1 MATLRERIISVFGGV
16 TQAVANKRSK
26 EAYSSGYDDGGED
39 EPASGTTKIYGY
51 RKLGGGQRDFTAV
64 DYASALDVVW
74 NVYQSNPIARRLLQ
88 IRRDYILGRGVQPRA
103 DDEDLQEIIDAFWV
117 GNKLDRRSKEFT
129 FQLFLFGVQC
139 FPVFVRESDGRVKL
153 GYIDPSEIE
162 DVVSDPENSMEMQAV
177 VVQAQETL
185 GERPWLETQ
194 SKRVYRI
201 IQQGADSSHAVS
213 IDEGG
218 HLETEDRSQYMGKWL
233 MASQA
238 ILEDWEV
245 HMLKTFGLKE
255 YSGSCFYEKV
265 NAVSNQPR
273 GYSDLLSLTD
283 WLDQHDTTLFDLAD
297 REGMAGYFS
306 WDVKMDGADKTAIDA
321 RVAEI
326 IRRPPKKGSVNVH
339 NEKETWMFNYP
350 DLKSAGSIETASA
363 LLNMIL
369 GGGGV
374 PRHWY
379 GSGDE
384 TNRATA
390 QAQGGPTWRSLEHD
404 QDLVQDLFIWMLE
417 FARDQAELAGAWSPS
432 EIDMDTLGDVE
443 VIDPYFVDIIMP
455 EMVARDLAIATGAL
469 SAVMAAIMTMLDLKL
484 ITRVK
489 ATEVLAKVVAELGVE
504 VDPVEEL
511 AMAEAE
517 QGAIELDG
525 EGAKND
531 VLAGLLGGVGIGV
544 S

>member
-1 MATLRERIISVFGGV
+1 MAKT
-16 TQAVANKRSK
+16 AKR
-26 EAYSSGYDDGGED
+26 AYESGYNDGGED
-39 EPASGTTKIYGY
+39 ESASGTTKVYGY
-51 RKLGGGQRDFTAV
+51 RKLGSGQRDFTAV
-64 DYASALDVVW
+64 DYTSALDVVW
-74 NVYQSNPIARRLLQ
+74 SVYQSNPIARRLLQ
-88 IRRDYILGRGVQPRA
+88 IRRDYILGRGIVSRA
-103 DDEDLQEIIDAFWV
+103 EDENLQEIIDAFWSS
-117 GNKLDRRSKEFT
+117 NKLDRRSKEFT

-139 FPVFVRESDGRVKL
+139 YPVFVRESDGRVQL

-162 DVVSDPENSMEMQAV
+162 DVISDPENSMEMRAV

-194 SKRVYRI
+194 KKRVYRV
-201 IQQGADSSHAVS
+201 IQKGSDSSHAVS
-213 IDEGG
+213 IGEDG

-233 MASQA
+233 TAPQD
-238 ILEDWEV
+238 ILEEWELK
-245 HMLKTFGLKE
+245 MLKTFGLDE

-283 WLDQHDTTLFDLAD
+283 WLDQHDQTLFDLAD

-306 WDVKMDGADKTAIDA
+306 WDVMMEGADRAMIDA
-321 RVAEI
+321 RIAEI
-326 IRRPPKKGSVNVH
+326 VRRPPKKGSVNVH
-339 NEKETWMFNYP
+339 NEKEHWTFNYP
-350 DLKSAGSIETASA
+350 DLKSAGSVGTASA

-404 QDLVQDLFIWMLE
+404 QDLVRGLFVWMLE
-417 FARDQAELAGAWSPS
+417 FVRDQAELAGGWTPGKLDIATMTD
-432 EIDMDTLGDVE
+432 EDTMP
-443 VIDPYFVDIIMP
+443 IDPHRVDIIMP

-489 ATEVLAKVVAELGVE
+489 ATELLAKVVAELGVE

-511 AMAEAE
+511 AAAAMEE
-517 QGAIELDG
+517 GTIELEK
-525 EGAKND
+525 EGAQND
-531 VLAGLLGGVGIGV
+531 MLAGLLQDAGIGV

>member
-1 MATLRERIISVFGGV
+1 MATLKDRLLGVLGGI
-16 TQAVANKRSK
+16 TTSAAATTAKR
-26 EAYSSGYDDGGED
+26 AYESGYNDSGED
-39 EPASGTTKIYGY
+39 EPTSGTTKIYGY

-88 IRRDYILGRGVQPRA
+88 IRRDYILGRGITPRA
-103 DDEDLQEIIDAFWV
+103 EDEDLQEIIDSFWSS
-117 GNKLDRRSKEFT
+117 NKLDRRSKEFT

-139 FPVFVRESDGRVKL
+139 YPVFVRESDGRVKL

-162 DVVSDPENSMEMQAV
+162 DVISDPENSMEMRAV
-177 VVQAQETL
+177 VVQAQEML

-201 IQQGADSSHAVS
+201 IQQGADSSHAISVGE
-213 IDEGG
+213 DG

-238 ILEDWEV
+238 ILEEWEV
-245 HMLKTFGLKE
+245 KMLKKFSLEE

-283 WLDQHDTTLFDLAD
+283 WLDQHDTTLFDVAD
-297 REGMAGYFS
+297 REGTAGYFS
-306 WDVKMDGADKTAIDA
+306 WDVEMEGADKTEIDA

-326 IRRPPKKGSVNVH
+326 VRRPPKKGSVNVH
-339 NEKETWMFNYP
+339 NEKEKWTFNYP
-350 DLKSAGSIETASA
+350 DLKSAGSVEVSNA

-417 FARDQAELAGAWSPS
+417 FVRDQAELAGGWSPG
-432 EIDMDTLGDVE
+432 EVDMDTLDDAQP
-443 VIDPYFVDIIMP
+443 IDPYQIDVIMP

-511 AMAEAE
+511 AAAELE

-525 EGAKND
+525 AGAKNYM
-531 VLAGLLGGVGIGV
+531 LAGMLGDVGI
-544 S
+544 